1 MHLSVPICEKIITV
15 DSNVNA
21 DTMEYDSTEAWTI
34 CSHIIKE
41 LRRTINLV
49 NDVSG
54 LNHVCDS

>member
-1 MHLSVPICEKIITV
+1 MSVPNCEKIITV

-21 DTMEYDSTEAWTI
+21 DTMEYDSTEARTI

-41 LRRTINLV
+41 LKRTLNLV

-54 LNHVCDS
+54 LNHVCGS